1 MVQPRNVHAR
11 LLFSTVLLLLLA
23 VVSYS
28 SPFLQKGLAASGTH
42 IVAAGDWGCS
52 KNTEETIK
60 LAKSMNPQLLLALG
74 DYSYEKT
81 ATCWM
86 NLIKPVDSITKIN
99 IGNHEDESDGLL
111 NTYLSHF
118 GLSKQ
123 FYSND
128 IKNVHVLTMSTE
140 EKFETDSEQYSF
152 VVNDLRNAANNPDI
166 KWIIVSMH
174 YPFYASPNTCKESD
188 CAGNEDYR
196 DIYHPLFDKYGVD
209 LVLQGHV
216 HNYQRSYPL
225 NFNQESS
232 SKPLITSTS
241 KANYENPNGVI
252 FAIVGT
258 GGVNFHGL
266 SGSASFM
273 AYQQD
278 SKFGILDMHFS
289 DNKLD
294 AKFVTNDGAPLDHF
308 SISKTAKKKIIER
321 ISDNIVTDSKVKAV
335 SSEEKGKAKPII
347 VKDQDGKPAITF
359 KDENAVAVTD
369 KTKTMTDEKVQ
380 EDKPAVTFNDE
391 NAVAVTDKSKPKTN
405 ELKVQEDKPAVT
417 FNDENAAALADKTKT
432 MTDEKVKEDKP
443 AMTPK
448 LSNDPPKDEKSMLLS
463 EEKIEQA
470 DNNNDNNNINKP
482 AMTTKL
488 SNDPPT
494 DDKPISQNGQDKS
507 ETSDQGK
514 LTNDKPPVGGFD
526 QQKGNTEKTDNN
538 EFVDPDTDTDS
549 DTGTNINTNEKDPFA
564 PLK

>member
-1 MVQPRNVHAR
+1 MVQLRNVHAR
-11 LLFSTVLLLLLA
+11 LLFSTVILLLLA

-99 IGNHEDESDGLL
+99 IGNHEDSDGLL

-294 AKFVTNDGAPLDHF
+294 AKFVTNDGSPLDHF

-369 KTKTMTDEKVQ
+369 K
-380 EDKPAVTFNDE
+380 
-391 NAVAVTDKSKPKTN
+391 SKPKTD
-405 ELKVQEDKPAVT
+405 ELKVQEDKPA
-417 FNDENAAALADKTKT
+417 
-432 MTDEKVKEDKP
+432 
-443 AMTPK
+443 
-448 LSNDPPKDEKSMLLS
+448 
-463 EEKIEQA
+463 I
-470 DNNNDNNNINKP
+470 
-482 AMTTKL
+482 TTKL

-494 DDKPISQNGQDKS
+494 DDKPVSQNGQDKS
-507 ETSDQGK
+507 ESSDQGK
-514 LTNDKPPVGGFD
+514 LIHDKPPVGGFD
-526 QQKGNTEKTDNN
+526 QQKGNTEQTDNN

-549 DTGTNINTNEKDPFA
+549 DTGTDINTNEKDPFA

>member
-1 MVQPRNVHAR
+1 MVQPRNVHGR
-11 LLFSTVLLLLLA
+11 LLFSAVILLLLA
-23 VVSYS
+23 VVIYS

-52 KNTEETIK
+52 KNTEKTVK
-60 LAKSMNPQLLLALG
+60 LAQSMNPQLLLALG

-81 ATCWM
+81 ATCWL
-86 NLIKPVDSITKIN
+86 NLIKPVESITKIN
-99 IGNHEDESDGLL
+99 FGNHEDESDSLL
-111 NTYLSHF
+111 NSYLSHF
-118 GLSKQ
+118 SLTKQ
-123 FYSND
+123 FYSYD
-128 IKNVHVLTMSTE
+128 IQNVHVLTMSTE

-152 VVNDLRNAANNPDI
+152 VVNDLRNAANNPDT
-166 KWIIVSMH
+166 KWIIVNMH

-188 CAGNEDYR
+188 CAGNEEYR
-196 DIYHPLFDKYGVD
+196 EIYHPLFDKYGVD

-232 SKPLITSTS
+232 SKPLVTSTS
-241 KANYENPNGVI
+241 KADYQNPNGVI

-266 SGSASFM
+266 SGSAPFM

-294 AKFVTNDGAPLDHF
+294 AKFVTNDGSTLDHF

-321 ISDNIVTDSKVKAV
+321 ISDNIVTDSNVKVV
-335 SSEEKGKAKPII
+335 SDEKKSKAKPVIET
-347 VKDQDGKPAITF
+347 DQNGKPTITF
-359 KDENAVAVTD
+359 KDENAVTD

-380 EDKPAVTFNDE
+380 EDKPAVTFKDE
-391 NAVAVTDKSKPKTN
+391 NSAALADKTEPKVD
-405 ELKVQEDKPAVT
+405 ELKVQEDKPVIT
-417 FNDENAAALADKTKT
+417 T
-432 MTDEKVKEDKP
+432 
-443 AMTPK
+443 K
-448 LSNDPPKDEKSMLLS
+448 LSNDLPKDDKSMLVS
-463 EEKIEQA
+463 KEKIEQA
-470 DNNNDNNNINKP
+470 DSNNNKP
-482 AMTTKL
+482 AITTKP

-494 DDKPISQNGQDKS
+494 DDKPISQNSKDKS
-507 ETSDQGK
+507 ESSDQGK
-514 LTNDKPPVGGFD
+514 ATNDKPPVGGFD
-526 QQKGNTEKTDNN
+526 QQLGNTDQSDNN
-538 EFVDPDTDTDS
+538 EFVDPDT